1 MKTPKVLT
9 KLLKA
14 RMETHMLE
22 DKYRSNTQ
30 VRNQTVA
37 KLKEVLTVTA
47 VTRLTATVYS
57 VETSASVQQKT
68 Q

>member
-1 MKTPKVLT
+1 
-9 KLLKA
+9 
-14 RMETHMLE
+14 MEAHMLE
-22 DKYRSNTQ
+22 DKYKSNTQ

>member
-1 MKTPKVLT
+1 
-9 KLLKA
+9 
-14 RMETHMLE
+14 METHMLE